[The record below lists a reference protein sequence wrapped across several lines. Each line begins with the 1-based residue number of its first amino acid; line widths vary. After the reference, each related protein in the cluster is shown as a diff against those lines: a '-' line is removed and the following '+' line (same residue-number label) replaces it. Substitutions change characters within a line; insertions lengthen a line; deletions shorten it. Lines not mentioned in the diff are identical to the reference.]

1 MKALHRKTLWIHTLF
16 SFSICALLG
25 IVIWLKGDIP
35 TMIIGAVI
43 TLYIVGNTVI
53 HIKRDDYRQ
62 DTLIEYILIG
72 AAVFVVL
79 VSALR

>member
-1 MKALHRKTLWIHTLF
+1 
-16 SFSICALLG
+16 
-25 IVIWLKGDIP
+25 
-35 TMIIGAVI
+35 MIIGAVI